1 MQNIMLYFILIFMFL
16 SGCNGKKVNIIT
28 YDLKRTDYVESID
41 ATGAIQAVN
50 NFMILSPRI
59 NVSGMTVAYLAKEG
73 THVKKGDTIC
83 ILEAPELVYNL
94 ETMNIDL
101 EKMEADM
108 KKLMADNAMEK
119 AVLKAQVETNKAQ
132 IAISML
138 DSIQLKFVPAVKQ
151 ELISLDMERA
161 KVEKKKLQKKVIAQ
175 ARIDNSEIMQLKSR
189 LMMQKNR
196 IKVFQDQI
204 NSLTLVSPGEGI
216 VIHYESPMMSFISS
230 SGASTFGGK
239 IEEKSS
245 VLSNMPLLQFPDMKE
260 MQVSVEVPEAEYKRI
275 QNNQKVSIR
284 VDASANLNTTGK
296 IKRKSLAG
304 KANAEK
310 PSVKSYEVIISVDSC
325 HLKMK
330 PGLSASCRII
340 VDQVKDTIVVPAVAI
355 FRRDSLK
362 IVYVAANGK
371 FTPVVVETGLSNNS
385 KCIISKGLS
394 GNETIALMEPPYDL
408 VKKEGK
414 SMTGKNSGSSL
425 PKHDSIQKKST
436 IKN

>member
-1 MQNIMLYFILIFMFL
+1 MQNIIIYFMLIFILL
-16 SGCNGKKVNIIT
+16 SGCNGNKVSIIT
-28 YDLKRTDYVESID
+28 YDLKRTEYAESID

-50 NFMILSPRI
+50 NFMILSPRV

-83 ILEAPELVYNL
+83 ILEAPELVFNL
-94 ETMNIDL
+94 ETLNIDL
-101 EKMEADM
+101 EKMDADM
-108 KKLMADNAMEK
+108 KKLVADNAMEN

-161 KVEKKKLQKKVIAQ
+161 KVEKKKLQKKVLAQ
-175 ARIDNSEIMQLKSR
+175 ERIDNSEIMQLKSR

-216 VIHYESPMMSFISS
+216 VIHYESPLMYFM
-230 SGASTFGGK
+230 GNGVGTMGGK

-245 VLSNMPLLQFPDMKE
+245 VFSNAPLLQFPDMKE

-275 QNNQKVSIR
+275 QNNQKVLIR
-284 VDASANLNTTGK
+284 VDASSNLNTTGK

-304 KANAEK
+304 KTNAEK
-310 PSVKSYEVIISVDSC
+310 PSVK
-325 HLKMK
+325 L
-330 PGLSASCRII
+330 
-340 VDQVKDTIVVPAVAI
+340 
-355 FRRDSLK
+355 
-362 IVYVAANGK
+362 
-371 FTPVVVETGLSNNS
+371 
-385 KCIISKGLS
+385 
-394 GNETIALMEPPYDL
+394 
-408 VKKEGK
+408 
-414 SMTGKNSGSSL
+414 
-425 PKHDSIQKKST
+425 
-436 IKN
+436 

>member
-1 MQNIMLYFILIFMFL
+1 MQNIIIYFMLIFMLL
-16 SGCNGKKVNIIT
+16 SGCNGNKVSIIT
-28 YDLKRTDYVESID
+28 YDLKRTEYVESID

-50 NFMILSPRI
+50 NFMILSPRV

-83 ILEAPELVYNL
+83 ILEAPELVFNL
-94 ETMNIDL
+94 ETLNIDL
-101 EKMEADM
+101 EKMDADM
-108 KKLMADNAMEK
+108 KKLVADNAMEK

-161 KVEKKKLQKKVIAQ
+161 KVEKKKLQKKVLAQ
-175 ARIDNSEIMQLKSR
+175 ERIDNSEIMQLKSR

-216 VIHYESPMMSFISS
+216 VIHYESPLMYFM
-230 SGASTFGGK
+230 GNGVGTMGGK

-245 VLSNMPLLQFPDMKE
+245 VFSNAPLLQFPDMKE

-275 QNNQKVSIR
+275 QNNQKVLIR
-284 VDASANLNTTGK
+284 VDASSNLNTTGK

-304 KANAEK
+304 KTNAEK
-310 PSVKSYEVIISVDSC
+310 PSVKSYEVIVSVDSC

-340 VDQVKDTIVVPAVAI
+340 VDQVKDTIVVPTVAI
-355 FRRDSLK
+355 FKRDSLK
-362 IVYVAANGK
+362 IVYVAENGK
-371 FTPVVVETGLSNNS
+371 FIPVVVETGLSNNS
-385 KCIISKGLS
+385 KSIISKGLS

-408 VKKEGK
+408 VKKEEK
-414 SMTGKNSGSSL
+414 FMAVKNRDSGL
-425 PKHDSIQKKST
+425 PNNDSISKKST

>member
-1 MQNIMLYFILIFMFL
+1 MQNIITYFILIIIIL
-16 SGCNGKKVNIIT
+16 SGCNGKKVSIIT

-41 ATGAIQAVN
+41 ATGAVQAVN
-50 NFMILSPRI
+50 NFTVMSPRV
-59 NVSGMTVAYLAKEG
+59 NASSMTVAYLAKEG
-73 THVKKGDTIC
+73 AHVKRGDTVC
-83 ILEAPELVYNL
+83 ILEAPDLVYGLENL
-94 ETMNIDL
+94 NIDL

-108 KKLMADNAMEK
+108 KKLVADNAMEK

-161 KVEKKKLQKKVIAQ
+161 QVEKKKLQKKVIAQ

-204 NSLTLVSPGEGI
+204 NSLTLVSPGDGI
-216 VIHYESPMMSFISS
+216 VIHYESPLRMFM
-230 SGASTFGGK
+230 GNGVGTFGGK

-245 VLSNMPLLQFPDMKE
+245 VFSNMPVLQFPDMKE

-275 QNNQKVSIR
+275 QNNQKVLIR

-304 KANAEK
+304 KVQAEK
-310 PSVKSYEVIISVDSC
+310 PTVKSYEVIVSVDSC
-325 HLKMK
+325 HLKMQ
-330 PGLSASCRII
+330 PGLSASCRIV
-340 VDQVKDTIVVPAVAI
+340 VDQVKDTIVVPSVAI
-355 FRRDSLK
+355 FRKDSLK
-362 IVYVAANGK
+362 IVYVAGNGK
-371 FTPVVVETGLSNNS
+371 FTPVVIETGLSNNS
-385 KCIISKGLS
+385 KSIISKGLS

-408 VKKEGK
+408 VTKVEQFKA
-414 SMTGKNSGSSL
+414 SNNSGSVIQ
-425 PKHDSIQKKST
+425 KHDSIQIKST
-436 IKN
+436 VRE